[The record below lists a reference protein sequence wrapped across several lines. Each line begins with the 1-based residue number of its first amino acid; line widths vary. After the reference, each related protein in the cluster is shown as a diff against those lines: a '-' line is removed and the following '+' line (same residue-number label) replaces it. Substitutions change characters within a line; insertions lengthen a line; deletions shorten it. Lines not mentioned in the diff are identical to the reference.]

1 MDIKK
6 RREEYKEMP
15 DQVNIPSSFDLK
27 DLMDME
33 KNPAIQQQVQQMFQQ
48 QMQQHME
55 TPPKKEE
62 EGELSREEMRKRL
75 REKINGM
82 KGQRMGKQYQ
92 EQKQL
97 DQLKK
102 NSEIAR
108 MGKDVDIDLLVNQVM
123 RQQNLPDHPQQ
134 RKAVKKQVEK
144 MIEKL

>member
-1 MDIKK
+1 
-6 RREEYKEMP
+6 MP

-27 DLMDME
+27 DLMNME
-33 KNPAIQQQVQQMFQQ
+33 KNPSIQQQMQQMFQQ

-55 TPPKKEE
+55 TPKKEE
-62 EGELSREEMRKRL
+62 TETLSREEMRKRL

-82 KGQRMGKQYQ
+82 KGQRMGKEYQ

-123 RQQNLPDHPQQ
+123 KQQNLPDHPQQ

>member
-1 MDIKK
+1 
-6 RREEYKEMP
+6 MP

-27 DLMDME
+27 DLMNME
-33 KNPAIQQQVQQMFQQ
+33 KNPAIQQQMQQMFQQ
-48 QMQQHME
+48 QMQNHME
-55 TPPKKEE
+55 VPKKEE
-62 EGELSREEMRKRL
+62 TEKLSREELRKRL
-75 REKINGM
+75 REKMNGM
-82 KGQRMGKQYQ
+82 KGQRMGKEYQ

-123 RQQNLPDHPQQ
+123 KQQNLPDHPQQ